1 MFKQLGVDPSTFG
14 FASNQLL
21 GIAFQ
26 DTKKRTIESL
36 SAMSVPESLRI
47 TPEVAN
53 LGTNMYR
60 LHLGRQFNPTLAVGI
75 VSVTFLE
82 QDPVKH
88 CTD

>member
-26 DTKKRTIESL
+26 DTKKRT
-36 SAMSVPESLRI
+36 MSVPESLRI